1 MSVSNK
7 LYEAELLLYVNFV
20 FLSGSGSPGLEMR
33 MAWFCSLRL
42 VVTVFCCFA
51 LLLMVRV

>member
-7 LYEAELLLYVNFV
+7 LYEAELLLYVNCV

-33 MAWFCSLRL
+33 MIWFCSLRL